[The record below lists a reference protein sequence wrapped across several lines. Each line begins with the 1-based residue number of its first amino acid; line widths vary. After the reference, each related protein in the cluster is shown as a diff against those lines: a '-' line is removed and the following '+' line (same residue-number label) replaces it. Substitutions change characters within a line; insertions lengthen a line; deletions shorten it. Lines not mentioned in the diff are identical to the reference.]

1 MDVGTWLRDLG
12 LGQYE
17 QAFRDNDIDG
27 AVLADLTV
35 DDLSGLGVV
44 SIGHRRKLLAAIAA
58 LRAGLPP
65 AMSPSTQ
72 PQSTISRTVALPF
85 PEAERRQL
93 TVMFVDLVGSTALAA
108 RLDPEDMR
116 EVIGTYH
123 RSIAETVGRFGGFV
137 AKYMGDGVLVYFGWP
152 QADEADAERAVRAA
166 LTTLEVIGQT
176 APKDERLAARIG
188 IASGL
193 AVVGDLLGAGAAQ
206 EQTVIGET
214 PNLAARLQALAD
226 PGCAIVD
233 AETRQRIGGLFECR
247 DLGAVHL
254 KGVPD
259 PVRAW
264 QVLGEA
270 VVQSRFEAM
279 HPGAL
284 TPLVGRHDELDLLLR
299 RWRQATEGEGQVVL
313 ISGEPG
319 IGKSRLIAALEERVA
334 PEAHLKLK
342 YFCSPHHRD
351 SALQPIIARW
361 RNEVGFVDGEAVDA
375 RLDKLEALLRP
386 LAATPDELA
395 LIAEMLGV
403 PGGERY
409 PPLALSPEQKK
420 EQTVEALLR
429 IFEERARRSPVLMLF
444 EDVHWADPSSLELL
458 DRLILR
464 LASLP
469 VLVVISFRPEFQAPW
484 VGQAGVTLM
493 ALSRLSPRQAA
504 ALASQVVVGQALPAG
519 MLERIVAQTDG
530 VPLFIEELTK
540 AVLEGASPP
549 AGAVAALPIP
559 STLQASLT
567 ARLDRLPIAKQ
578 VAQIGAMIGREFSHK
593 LLAAVA
599 GLPEAA
605 LTQGLDELVN
615 AGLAFRRG
623 TPPEAT
629 YTFKHALVQDAA
641 YVSLLRGTRQ
651 KLHARIA
658 QALEERW
665 SDVVETQ
672 PELLAHHFTQAGL
685 TERAAEYW
693 QRAGERTFRR
703 SAVAEAIGH
712 LTRSIE
718 FVRTLPESRAR
729 AERELHLQTMLGQA
743 YIARHGH
750 AAPETAAAFARAQ
763 ELVEAVGDASQQFPV
778 LYGFWAVQFVRMA
791 LPEQQKLAGQTLA
804 LAAQHP
810 DPERLCLAHRMC
822 GATDEAGGEL
832 LTAREHLE
840 QAVALYNPERHGS
853 TAFVFGQDLGVA
865 ALAHLTW
872 VLWLLGYPDQA
883 SRRQAEGLA
892 LAHRVGHKNT
902 LGFALMYSALVDTF
916 GRDARSAA
924 EHATALLELSRE
936 HKLDLWAASATV
948 VQGWAMARQGQ
959 ATDGLAVIQ
968 RGLAD
973 WRNSGAEWM
982 RPFFLGLLA
991 EACALSGDIQRG
1003 LGGLDEA
1010 LAAVERTRERWP
1022 EAELHRL
1029 RGQLLAALPDGGR
1042 PDEASTA
1049 FLRAIDVARHQS
1061 AKSWELRAATNLGR
1075 LWHDQGKPAEARTL
1089 LVPEHDWFS
1098 EGFKTSDLREA
1109 KALLNVLR

>member
-1 MDVGTWLRDLG
+1 MDVGAWLRDLG

-17 QAFRDNDIDG
+17 QAFHENDVDG
-27 AVLADLTV
+27 DVLADLTA

-44 SIGHRRKLLAAIAA
+44 SIGHRRKLLIAIAA
-58 LRAGLPP
+58 LRAGSPPGPVSPMQALAAIPETTLPL
-65 AMSPSTQ
+65 A
-72 PQSTISRTVALPF
+72 
-85 PEAERRQL
+85 EAERRQL

-116 EVIGTYH
+116 AVIGAYH
-123 RSIAETVGRFGGFV
+123 RSIAEAIGRFGGFV

-166 LTTLEVIGQT
+166 LATLEAVGQI
-176 APKDERLAARIG
+176 APAGERLAARIG

-214 PNLAARLQALAD
+214 PNLAARLQSLAD
-226 PGCAIVD
+226 PGCAVID
-233 AETRQRIGGLFECR
+233 AETRRRIGGLFECR
-247 DLGAVHL
+247 ELGAVHL
-254 KGVPD
+254 KGLPG
-259 PVRAW
+259 PVCAW
-264 QVLGEA
+264 QVLSEA
-270 VVQSRFEAM
+270 MVQSRFEAM
-279 HPGAL
+279 HKAAL
-284 TPLVGRHDELDLLLR
+284 TPLVGRDDELDLLLR
-299 RWRQATEGEGQVVL
+299 RWRQAKEGEGQVVL

-361 RNEVGFVDGEAVDA
+361 RNEADFVDGEAADA
-375 RLDKLEALLRP
+375 RLDKLAALLRP
-386 LAATPDELA
+386 LAATPDELV

-409 PPLALSPEQKK
+409 LPLPLSPEQKK
-420 EQTVEALLR
+420 EQTFEGLLR
-429 IFEERARRSPVLMLF
+429 ILEERARRSPVLMLF

-464 LASLP
+464 LALLP

-493 ALSRLSPRQAA
+493 ALSRLSPRHAA
-504 ALASQVVVGQALPAG
+504 TLASQVVVGQALPAG

-540 AVLEGASPP
+540 AVLEGASQPD
-549 AGAVAALPIP
+549 GAVSALPIP

-578 VAQIGAMIGREFSHK
+578 VAQIGAMIGREFSHE
-593 LLAAVA
+593 LIAAVA

-629 YTFKHALVQDAA
+629 YTFKHALVQDTA

-658 QALEERW
+658 QVLEERR

-763 ELVEAVGDASQQFPV
+763 DLVEAVGDVSQQFPV

-791 LPEQQKLAGQTLA
+791 LPEQQKLAGRTLA

-853 TAFVFGQDLGVA
+853 TAFVFGQDLGVS

-902 LGFALMYSALVDTF
+902 LGFALMYSALVGAF
-916 GRDARSAA
+916 GRDARSAEA
-924 EHATALLELSRE
+924 HAATLLELARE

-948 VQGWAMARQGQ
+948 VQGWAMARQG
-959 ATDGLAVIQ
+959 TDGVAVI
-968 RGLAD
+968 RCGLAD
-973 WRNSGAEWM
+973 WKASGAEWM

-1003 LGGLDEA
+1003 LGALDEA
-1010 LAAVERTRERWP
+1010 LAAVERTGERWP

-1042 PDEASTA
+1042 PDEASAA
-1049 FLRAIDVARHQS
+1049 FELAIQIARLQS
-1061 AKSWELRAATNLGR
+1061 AKSWELRAATSLARHWRDQSKLADARDLLAPVSAWFTEDLGTP
-1075 LWHDQGKPAEARTL
+1075 DA
-1089 LVPEHDWFS
+1089 S
-1098 EGFKTSDLREA
+1098 EA
-1109 KALLNVLR
+1109 KAVLDTLR